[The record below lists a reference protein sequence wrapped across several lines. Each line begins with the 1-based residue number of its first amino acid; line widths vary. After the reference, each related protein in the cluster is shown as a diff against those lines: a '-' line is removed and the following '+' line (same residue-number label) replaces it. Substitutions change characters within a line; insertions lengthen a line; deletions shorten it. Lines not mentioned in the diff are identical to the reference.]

1 MQSLSCV
8 NTEHSSIGEPNYH
21 LKVHCFRAVTEIVLR
36 SVSRCGY
43 GCGITLVPL
52 IAWAKKTTSTSEQA
66 CIKTALWKV
75 CAHYEQKCTS
85 SVHAFYSYLETVL
98 KSVGIQFS
106 EGSSFTFCFNINRL
120 FPQILSLFSP
130 HSACLEDSLRPLVQR
145 WEHVLFFILC
155 PLCWDSHTAGPV
167 PVPPG
172 AQYGNEPIQHYTL
185 LHLQVVWLKSSH
197 CDVSSQ
203 HWIDS
208 HEENKIKLQL
218 LIKINNVFI

>member
-1 MQSLSCV
+1 M
-8 NTEHSSIGEPNYH
+8 
-21 LKVHCFRAVTEIVLR
+21 TEIVLR

-120 FPQILSLFSP
+120 FPQILSLFLTSLSMSGGQPASVSP
-130 HSACLEDSLRPLVQR
+130 EMGACSILHPLPLVLR
-145 WEHVLFFILC
+145 LSYCWTGTCSSRSTVWEWAYTTLHIITLAGCVTQVK
-155 PLCWDSHTAGPV
+155 PLWCLLA
-167 PVPPG
+167 
-172 AQYGNEPIQHYTL
+172 TL
-185 LHLQVVWLKSSH
+185 DWQPW
-197 CDVSSQ
+197 
-203 HWIDS
+203 
-208 HEENKIKLQL
+208 EENKIKLQL